1 MPVTTFPLP
10 PLLLSSALDL
20 PRTNTM
26 SDVDL
31 LGWLAKA
38 EASQARHAA
47 AVAQE
52 ASLRAQVSAAA
63 EWERS
68 GRRALHLAT
77 ALHAGTAAELLESS
91 SRLQHATAR
100 LAQLAL
106 IQPPPLPP
114 PLPAPRAPGGE
125 PPAWRPRAAAAL
137 AGLQAEAQEARREA
151 RARRA
156 RCEALVLSAQATRK
170 QLALLVGR
178 LNELAARVEATRRAR
193 DEALR
198 SAEATEGI
206 KRELQQLGHEVLTE
220 AEVAAFFET

>member
-1 MPVTTFPLP
+1 
-10 PLLLSSALDL
+10 
-20 PRTNTM
+20 M

-31 LGWLAKA
+31 VGWLAKA

-106 IQPPPLPP
+106 IQPI
-114 PLPAPRAPGGE
+114 E
-125 PPAWRPRAAAAL
+125 
-137 AGLQAEAQEARREA
+137 
-151 RARRA
+151 
-156 RCEALVLSAQATRK
+156 
-170 QLALLVGR
+170 
-178 LNELAARVEATRRAR
+178 
-193 DEALR
+193 R
-198 SAEATEGI
+198 SASPFAYTSAPS
-206 KRELQQLGHEVLTE
+206 KKFTP
-220 AEVAAFFET
+220 AS